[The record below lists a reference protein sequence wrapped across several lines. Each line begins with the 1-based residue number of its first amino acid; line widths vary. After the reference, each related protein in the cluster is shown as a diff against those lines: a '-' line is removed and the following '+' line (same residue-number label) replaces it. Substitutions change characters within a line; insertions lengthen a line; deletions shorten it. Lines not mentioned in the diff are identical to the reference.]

1 MKRNELREFV
11 LFLYRN
17 ATFPEL
23 FFENVSAKDIIREN
37 KLEVSEEE
45 LKEAIEYVKKQLESK
60 K

>member
-1 MKRNELREFV
+1 MNETELREFV

-23 FFENVSAKDIIREN
+23 FFENVSAKDIIKES

-45 LKEAIEYVKKQLESK
+45 LKSAIEYVKKNLESN
-60 K
+60 